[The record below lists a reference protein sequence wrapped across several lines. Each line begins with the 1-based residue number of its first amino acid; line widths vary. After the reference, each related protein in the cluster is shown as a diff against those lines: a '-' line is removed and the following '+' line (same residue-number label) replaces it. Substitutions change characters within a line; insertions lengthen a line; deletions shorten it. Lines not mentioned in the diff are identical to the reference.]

1 MNIGAAIKIFRKEKG
16 YSQKKLAEECGLSVN
31 ALCQIEKDATF
42 PQKSTI
48 KKICKELD
56 IPVSYLLFFSID
68 DSDVPDHK
76 KVVFK
81 SLNSAIR
88 NVLLD
93 SELKT

>member
-1 MNIGAAIKIFRKEKG
+1 MNLGAAIKIFRKNKG
-16 YSQKKLAEECGLSVN
+16 YSQKELAEKCGLSVN

-48 KKICKELD
+48 KKICSILD

-68 DSDVPDHK
+68 ESDIPDDK

-88 NVLLD
+88 NVLLN
-93 SELKT
+93 SENN